1 MWEPYF
7 ADVSE
12 LVREGRNKLELTLI
26 NNLRNMQG
34 PLHLTEGESY
44 YVCPPSF
51 IKEKCIWY
59 DGNEKNKTACR
70 EFESLYPCHVG
81 TSFTCSDF
89 LFHKKSVTRSTVPPF
104 SQKGNAFSGA
114 LYDVLSYFYFVR
126 LALIHSISHLFGR
139 QCRQQRRPICHLFI
153 TDLISESISH

>member
-1 MWEPYF
+1 MMLSFAKTGINVVKAKINGTEIPPFMWEPYF

-51 IKEKCIWY
+51 IKKKCIWY

-70 EFESLYPCHVG
+70 EFESLYPCQMKNLQSLD
-81 TSFTCSDF
+81 TSWIAGF
-89 LFHKKSVTRSTVPPF
+89 LFF
-104 SQKGNAFSGA
+104 GN
-114 LYDVLSYFYFVR
+114 Y
-126 LALIHSISHLFGR
+126 
-139 QCRQQRRPICHLFI
+139 
-153 TDLISESISH
+153 

>member
-1 MWEPYF
+1 MMLSFAKTGINVVKAKINGTEIPPFMWEPYF

-70 EFESLYPCHVG
+70 EFESYYPCHVG
-81 TSFTCSDF
+81 TSETCSDF
-89 LFHKKSVTRSTVPPF
+89 LFHKKSVTRSTVPPL
-104 SQKGNAFSGA
+104 SQKVTFASA
-114 LYDVLSYFYFVR
+114 IR
-126 LALIHSISHLFGR
+126 LQAPS
-139 QCRQQRRPICHLFI
+139 
-153 TDLISESISH
+153 